1 MDSLVAIG
9 SLASYVYG
17 LYSVYRMAY
26 GFGYGN
32 MEMVHHAMHALYF
45 ESAAM
50 IVTLVS
56 VGKYLESRSKSKTT
70 DALSKLVDLAP
81 KSATVIRDG
90 KEILVS
96 ASEVDAGGYR
106 SHQTRSK
113 DSR

>member
-50 IVTLVS
+50 IVTI
-56 VGKYLESRSKSKTT
+56 GQCWEYLESSPNQKQRM
-70 DALSKLVDLAP
+70 P
-81 KSATVIRDG
+81 
-90 KEILVS
+90 
-96 ASEVDAGGYR
+96 
-106 SHQTRSK
+106 
-113 DSR
+113 

>member
-1 MDSLVAIG
+1 
-9 SLASYVYG
+9 
-17 LYSVYRMAY
+17 
-26 GFGYGN
+26 
-32 MEMVHHAMHALYF
+32 
-45 ESAAM
+45 M

-96 ASEVDAGGYR
+96 ASEVMQGDIVVIKPGQKIPVDGKII
-106 SHQTRSK
+106 QELGM
-113 DSR
+113 